1 MTTLCPARLRR
12 ILATPALLLALGGAV
27 ACAVNPAQDL
37 LGLPAQTSAQELPLD
52 VQEFVIQQNKCDDWR
67 RAVVAGDPR
76 REKLGK
82 DIVAICGKKHAELAR
97 LKTKY
102 AENPRVLY
110 SLQFYEEE

>member
-1 MTTLCPARLRR
+1 MTTLCPARVRR
-12 ILATPALLLALGGAV
+12 LLSAPALMRALGGAL
-27 ACAVNPAQDL
+27 ACSVNPAQDL

-82 DIVAICGKKHAELAR
+82 DIVVNCGKKHEELAR
-97 LKTKY
+97 LQTKY
-102 AENPRVLY
+102 TGNPEVLY
-110 SLQFYEEE
+110 TLRFYEEE